1 MWSEFGHLRDVA
13 RRAPTSVISLEE
25 RVRMS
30 LQGKQTAAWFQRAS
44 GTLTNGVSSQFR
56 YWGDEDVAK
65 TLHVFEE
72 SLTEALGEM

>member
-1 MWSEFGHLRDVA
+1 MWSEFSHLRDVA

-25 RVRMS
+25 GMRMS

-44 GTLTNGVSSQFR
+44 GALINGGSSQFR
-56 YWGDEDVAK
+56 YWGDEDVAQ

>member
-1 MWSEFGHLRDVA
+1 
-13 RRAPTSVISLEE
+13 
-25 RVRMS
+25 MS

-44 GTLTNGVSSQFR
+44 GALEPWFVCAAHS
-56 YWGDEDVAK
+56 DEDVAK